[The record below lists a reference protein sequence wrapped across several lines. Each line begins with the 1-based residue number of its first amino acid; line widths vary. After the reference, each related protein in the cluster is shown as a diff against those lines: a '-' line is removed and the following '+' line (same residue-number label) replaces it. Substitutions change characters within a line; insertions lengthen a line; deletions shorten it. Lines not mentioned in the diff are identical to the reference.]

1 MNDKEQKQA
10 AKHFAEF
17 WKDKGYEKGQS
28 QTFWLSLLSQ
38 VYGIE
43 RPEEFIEFD
52 KPTHLQLEH
61 SLLSISKWESKW
73 HKPFIGNSL
82 TPPKTNEELIDY
94 IRCMTLT
101 QKIDPQVYLGI
112 NNDVLQK
119 VTAYIE
125 DSMTAT
131 TFSDEHNKKFN
142 SEIITAE
149 IIYYWMVT
157 LNIPF
162 ECQKWHLNRLL
173 TLIEVCSIK
182 NQPPKKM
189 SRNEL
194 LRNNRELNAA
204 RRARHKTRG

>member
-1 MNDKEQKQA
+1 M
-10 AKHFAEF
+10 
-17 WKDKGYEKGQS
+17 
-28 QTFWLSLLSQ
+28 LSITIPPFSFFD
-38 VYGIE
+38 E
-43 RPEEFIEFD
+43 RTEEFIEFD

-149 IIYYWMVT
+149 IIYYWMVA
-157 LNIPF
+157 LKIPF
-162 ECQKWHLNRLL
+162 ECQKWHLNK
-173 TLIEVCSIK
+173 LIALIK
-182 NQPPKKM
+182 VVSLKQQPPKKIPKGEYAKK
-189 SRNEL
+189 R
-194 LRNNRELNAA
+194 RGLNAA
-204 RRARHKTRG
+204 RKKKYHTHG

>member
-1 MNDKEQKQA
+1 M
-10 AKHFAEF
+10 
-17 WKDKGYEKGQS
+17 
-28 QTFWLSLLSQ
+28 LSITIPPFSFFD
-38 VYGIE
+38 E
-43 RPEEFIEFD
+43 RTEEFIEFD

-101 QKIDPQVYLGI
+101 QKVDPQVYLGI

-149 IIYYWMVT
+149 IIYYWMVA
-157 LNIPF
+157 LKIPF
-162 ECQKWHLNRLL
+162 ECQKWHLNK
-173 TLIEVCSIK
+173 LIALIK
-182 NQPPKKM
+182 VVSLKQQPPKKIPKGEYAKKRR
-189 SRNEL
+189 S
-194 LRNNRELNAA
+194 LNAA
-204 RRARHKTRG
+204 RRKKYHTHG

>member
-1 MNDKEQKQA
+1 M
-10 AKHFAEF
+10 
-17 WKDKGYEKGQS
+17 
-28 QTFWLSLLSQ
+28 LSITIPPFSFFD
-38 VYGIE
+38 E
-43 RPEEFIEFD
+43 RTEEFIEFD

-101 QKIDPQVYLGI
+101 QKVDPQVYLGI

-149 IIYYWMVT
+149 IIYYWMVA
-157 LNIPF
+157 LKIPF

-173 TLIEVCSIK
+173 MLVQVCNEK
-182 NQPPKKM
+182 NKPPKKM
-189 SRNEL
+189 SQKSIMTRNAA
-194 LRNNRELNAA
+194 LNAA
-204 RRARHKTRG
+204 RRAKLHSKG

>member
-1 MNDKEQKQA
+1 MIFRRWVE
-10 AKHFAEF
+10 
-17 WKDKGYEKGQS
+17 
-28 QTFWLSLLSQ
+28 LLS
-38 VYGIE
+38 ITIPPFSFFDE
-43 RPEEFIEFD
+43 RTEEFIEFD

-101 QKIDPQVYLGI
+101 QKVDPQVYLGI

-149 IIYYWMVT
+149 IIYYWMVA
-157 LNIPF
+157 LKIPF
-162 ECQKWHLNRLL
+162 ECQKWHLNK
-173 TLIEVCSIK
+173 LIALIK
-182 NQPPKKM
+182 VVSLKQQPPKKIPKGEYAKT
-189 SRNEL
+189 R
-194 LRNNRELNAA
+194 RGLNAA
-204 RRARHKTRG
+204 RKKKYHTHG

>member
-1 MNDKEQKQA
+1 M
-10 AKHFAEF
+10 
-17 WKDKGYEKGQS
+17 
-28 QTFWLSLLSQ
+28 LSITIPPFSFFD
-38 VYGIE
+38 E
-43 RPEEFIEFD
+43 RTEEFIEFD

-149 IIYYWMVT
+149 IIYYWMVA
-157 LNIPF
+157 LKIPF
-162 ECQKWHLNRLL
+162 ECQKWHLNK
-173 TLIEVCSIK
+173 LIALIK
-182 NQPPKKM
+182 VVSLKQQPPKKIPK
-189 SRNEL
+189 SEYAKKR
-194 LRNNRELNAA
+194 RGLNAA
-204 RRARHKTRG
+204 RKKKYHTHG